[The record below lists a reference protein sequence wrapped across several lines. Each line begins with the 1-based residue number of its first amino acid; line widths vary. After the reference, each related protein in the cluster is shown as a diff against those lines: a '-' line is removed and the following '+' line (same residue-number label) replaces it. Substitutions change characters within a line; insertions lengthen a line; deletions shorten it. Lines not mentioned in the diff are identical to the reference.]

1 MGQAVTCVPPRRLGD
16 LRGGMGKGGSCIP
29 RPIQGGLGA
38 AQDFGHPPIQAEVTN
53 FLLWECREHL
63 GKSLVSISMNVFGWL
78 VVCFGFFFFGG
89 IAFALNFS
97 SVLLDSIRKK

>member
-1 MGQAVTCVPPRRLGD
+1 MSHPGDWETFLVGWAKVALAFPDPSREVLG
-16 LRGGMGKGGSCIP
+16 LHRTW
-29 RPIQGGLGA
+29 
-38 AQDFGHPPIQAEVTN
+38 HPPIQAEFTN

-63 GKSLVSISMNVFGWL
+63 GKSLVSISMNVFVW
-78 VVCFGFFFFGG
+78 FFFFFGG